1 MTDIARRI
9 RTKEDLGWVAA
20 LGKTTLYPLQP
31 KIIIGTAT
39 CGEAAGARD
48 VLEAA
53 REEVAKLGLPYTVA
67 ETGCIGW
74 CCQEPLLDVWL
85 PGRGRVTYGRMKPSR
100 ARQIVRGI
108 AADDLKLEWAL
119 AWMPGDENV
128 LTGQPVAYGY
138 KNGHFAGVPEYAAV
152 SMFRH
157 QRKIVGRNCG
167 IIDPASLQEYIARGG
182 YLALHQTLAR
192 MRPNEVIHEVLTS
205 GLRGRGGAGFP
216 TGKKWEVMRQQP
228 ATPKYLICNGDEGDP
243 GAYMDRTQ
251 LESDPHSVLEGML
264 IGGYAM
270 GAVEGVV
277 YVREEYPL
285 AVTRIKQAIAQAEEA
300 GLLGEDIFGSGF
312 AFHIRVVKGAGAF
325 VCGEETALI
334 RSIEGKVGEPQQRP
348 PFPAQQGLW
357 NKPTC
362 INNVETWANI
372 PVIVMRGG
380 EWYAQIGTAG
390 SKGTKTFCL
399 VGTVNNTGLI
409 EVPMGITLREIVEEI
424 GGGVPKGHKV
434 KAVQTGGPSGGC
446 IPAEKFNL
454 PVDYDSLMQAGSI
467 MGSGGM
473 IVMDDHTCMVDIA
486 KYFLGFLEDES
497 CGKCFSC
504 RVGTQRMKQ
513 IVTKISEGRGTEE
526 DLALLEDVA
535 WMVKET
541 SLCGLGQTAG
551 NPVLSTLRYF
561 RDEYLAHIREKRC
574 PAKVCRELIT
584 FTIDPVTCNGCG
596 ACVQVC
602 SGQAIL
608 GEKKKLHTIDQAHCT
623 KCGACLE
630 ACKFDAVLVN

>member
-9 RTKEDLGWVAA
+9 RTAEDLGWIAA
-20 LGKTTLYPLQP
+20 LGHSTLYPQRP
-31 KIIIGTAT
+31 KIMVGTAT
-39 CGEAAGARD
+39 CGQAAGAGE
-48 VLEAA
+48 VLQAVQ
-53 REEVAKLGLPYTVA
+53 EEVAKLGLRYTVA

-74 CCQEPLLDVWL
+74 CCQEPLLDVWI
-85 PGRGRVTYGRMKPSR
+85 PGRGRITYGRVKPGR
-100 ARQIVRGI
+100 ARQIIRGI
-108 AADDLKLEWAL
+108 ESGNLKLEWAL
-119 AWMPGDENV
+119 AWMPADENA
-128 LTGQPVAYGY
+128 LTGNSTQYGPS
-138 KNGHFAGVPEYAAV
+138 NGHFPGVPSYQQV
-152 SMFRH
+152 PMFRG
-157 QRKIVGRNCG
+157 QMKIVGRNCG
-167 IIDPASLQEYIARGG
+167 IIDPASLHEYAARGG
-182 YLALHQTLAR
+182 YLALHRALVKMQ
-192 MRPNEVIHEVLTS
+192 PDEVIHEVLAS

-216 TGKKWEVMRQQP
+216 TGKKWALMRQQP
-228 ATPKYLICNGDEGDP
+228 ATPKYIICNGDEGDP

-270 GAVEGVV
+270 GADEGVV

-285 AVTRIKQAIAQAEEA
+285 AVTRIKDAIAQAEEA
-300 GLLGEDIFGSGF
+300 GLLGENVFDSGF
-312 AFHIRVVKGAGAF
+312 NFRIRVVKGAGAF

-372 PVIVMRGG
+372 PVIVKRGG
-380 EWYAQIGTAG
+380 QWYAQIGTPG

-399 VGTVNNTGLI
+399 VGTVENTGLI

-446 IPAEKFNL
+446 IPADKFDL

-513 IVTKISEGRGTEE
+513 IVAKISEGRGTEA
-526 DLALLEDVA
+526 DLALLEDLG

-541 SLCGLGQTAG
+541 SLCGLGQTAA

-630 ACKFDAVLVN
+630 SCKFDAVLVT